1 MEPPEQPPASAPAG
15 TQGTRLTGSEA
26 VKAHLTLTVGLA
38 LCVAAFWFEIKRA
51 LGGNELSWAYVFEW
65 PLIAGFAVYLW
76 WNVLHQ
82 NRGRKRAAAEPAVVA
97 PEHLGMLKAWQ
108 EQQRQLAQSQAEPGG
123 AAGSGGTGGPAEP
136 GS

>member
-1 MEPPEQPPASAPAG
+1 MTGTPTPPA
-15 TQGTRLTGSEA
+15 RLTGSDA
-26 VKAHLTLTVGLA
+26 VKAHLTLTAGLVV
-38 LCVAAFWFEIKRA
+38 CVAAFWFEVKRA

-82 NRGRKRAAAEPAVVA
+82 NRGRKRAEAKPAVVA

-108 EQQRQLAQSQAEPGG
+108 EQQRQLNQRQGEPGPPG
-123 AAGSGGTGGPAEP
+123 HRSDPGPGP
-136 GS
+136 GPG